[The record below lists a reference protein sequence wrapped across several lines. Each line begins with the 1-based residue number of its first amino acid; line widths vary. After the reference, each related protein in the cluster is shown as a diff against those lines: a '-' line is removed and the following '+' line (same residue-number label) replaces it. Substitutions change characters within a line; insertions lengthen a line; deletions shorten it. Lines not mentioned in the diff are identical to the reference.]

1 MTTDGA
7 RLTLAGVVF
16 CTFLFFALILIWSH

>member
-1 MTTDGA
+1 MTNDGT

-16 CTFLFFALILIWSH
+16 CTFLFFALILLLKP